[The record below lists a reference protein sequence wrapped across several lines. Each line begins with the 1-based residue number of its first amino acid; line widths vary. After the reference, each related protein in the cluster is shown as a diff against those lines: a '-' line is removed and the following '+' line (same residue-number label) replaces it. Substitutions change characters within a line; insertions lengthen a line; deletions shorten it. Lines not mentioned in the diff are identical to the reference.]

1 MTNLKVK
8 LTTGLV
14 TAAFVAGVVAPAGA
28 MASTNV
34 TVSGNGADST
44 NKVKVKN
51 VKKTKVKQSNT
62 SNVTNAIGVSQNT
75 GGNSANKNTGGDVT
89 VTSGNA
95 TATVTVTNMT
105 GGNYLSWDAMCGCM
119 MPDNTVDVKDN
130 GADSYNKVKIVN
142 YDSSYISQ
150 NNSATIV
157 NSINVGQT
165 TGDNKANKN
174 TGEGTVEVMSG
185 EAHAEIT
192 VDNTTGDN
200 VLGSMTP

>member
-14 TAAFVAGVVAPAGA
+14 TAAFVAGVIAPAGA
-28 MASTNV
+28 FAATNV
-34 TVSGNGADST
+34 TVSGNGVDST
-44 NKVKVKN
+44 NKVKVKV
-51 VKKTKVKQSNT
+51 VKKSKVKQSNT

-95 TATVTVTNMT
+95 TATVGVTNTT
-105 GGNYLSWDAMCGCM
+105 GGNYMAWDSNCGCM
-119 MPDNTVDVKDN
+119 MPDNTIDISGN
-130 GADSYNKVKIVN
+130 GADSHNKVKIVN
-142 YDSSYISQ
+142 YDSTKISQ
-150 NNSATIV
+150 TNSATIV
-157 NSINVGQT
+157 NSISVSQT

-174 TGEGTVEVMSG
+174 TGEGTVDVMSG
-185 EAHAEIT
+185 DTHAEIT

>member
-14 TAAFVAGVVAPAGA
+14 TAAVVAGAIAPGA
-28 MASTNV
+28 FAAKTV

-44 NKVKVKN
+44 NKVKVKE

-62 SNVTNAIGVSQNT
+62 ATVANTVGVTQNT
-75 GGNSANKNTGGDVT
+75 GGNKASKNTGGDVT

-95 TATVTVTNMT
+95 TATVNVTNTT
-105 GGNYLSWDAMCGCM
+105 GGNYLAWDAECGCVAHDSTIEIM
-119 MPDNTVDVKDN
+119 DN
-130 GADSYNKVKIVN
+130 GADSHNKVKIVN
-142 YDSSYISQ
+142 YDSTKVSQ
-150 NNSATIV
+150 TNSATI
-157 NSINVGQT
+157 INTVSVSQT

-174 TGEGTVEVMSG
+174 TNGTVDVTSG
-185 EAHAEIT
+185 DADASVTIE
-192 VDNTTGDN
+192 NTTGDN

>member
-8 LTTGLV
+8 LTTGIV
-14 TAAFVAGVVAPAGA
+14 AAAFVAGVVAPGA
-28 MASTNV
+28 FAATDV

-62 SNVTNAIGVSQNT
+62 SNVTNAVGVTQNT
-75 GGNSANKNTGGDVT
+75 GGNKASKNTGGDVT

-95 TATVTVTNMT
+95 TATVTVTNTT
-105 GGNYLSWDAMCGCM
+105 GSNYLTWDAMCGCM
-119 MPDNTVDVKDN
+119 MPENTVDVSGN

-142 YDSSYISQ
+142 YDSTYVSQ
-150 NNSATIV
+150 KNTATIV
-157 NSINVGQT
+157 NSISVGQT

-174 TGEGTVEVMSG
+174 TGEGAVEVKSG
-185 EAHAEIT
+185 DAHAEIT

-200 VLGSMTP
+200 MLGSMSE